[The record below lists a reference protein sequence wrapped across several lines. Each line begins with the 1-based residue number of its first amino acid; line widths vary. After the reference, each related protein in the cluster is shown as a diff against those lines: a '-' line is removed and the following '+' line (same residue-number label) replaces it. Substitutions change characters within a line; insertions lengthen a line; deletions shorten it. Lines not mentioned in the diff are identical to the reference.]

1 LKKSLWYLFLVV
13 LHLSTF
19 GHAVS
24 QQVGLVYRE
33 RSMDQS
39 QSPKL
44 FMHTKSNLLYLAI
57 SRVGAYTLSD
67 STLLLSEVANT
78 QNADGYE
85 YQYLCDCN
93 DGDVLMHQRGFLG
106 DRLLRFDGKGVATH
120 VAMPNGVVSFV
131 SLQGNG
137 TAFCEILDAGDS
149 SRTKFTTVD
158 CGRTWFEHDG
168 LPVLI
173 MRGAALH
180 MTQNPVRFSMARQ
193 GLGNQS
199 YPSAVTADAGL
210 RSIAT
215 LGSDS
220 VVWLSRRDR
229 PALPDTVW
237 YADIRDSSKK
247 RFDTVITVR
256 GIQDSIFLR
265 DLKLVATQNGLTFL
279 FHRAGWYAN
288 YSGGAWTAVDTLPRP
303 DGGPWDFISTSTIS
317 IADNILGYRSFDQD
331 GSKLV
336 TVILDSI
343 AHPYN
348 AIVLNPSISDVNGLV
363 TISIDQKALLW
374 LKPTAP
380 FCLYSESEGMQLINS
395 IVRDIDVLPHTPL
408 LYGFTSELGEP
419 IVVPYSD
426 CAALVAGTGVGVLKS
441 TTFRGEQWR
450 SRVLGPRIQSS
461 RGLRTPFI
469 GSGEVISPG
478 DKVRQFSRDGSFI
491 KILHNRRATAVCRLD
506 DSTLLMADRAVVTSV
521 RPDSS
526 ADTVDIT
533 PVICTTADSAGYINS
548 FSTLSDGTI
557 LAYVNGL
564 RLLDLETF
572 ESKPWHCGGVIRS
585 QDAGRTWTRSLV
597 PVESPYFLGSV
608 RTPSGI
614 LAASVTSVI
623 RDTTR
628 QTTVDQEPPLE
639 SQNHT
644 FSDRVVIRST
654 DNGATWTQVYH
665 SPRNSSFRLVGGD
678 GVITKDG
685 TLLLMTTDGVLKSTN
700 DGLDWDFH
708 DPVGMDLGAEI
719 ISMFQDTV
727 GSPVYYC
734 TTVGLYKEQ
743 SVTGVHDDRQRSG
756 PQLHAARTWNDHI
769 TFWKRSGVEVK
780 RLFSVLGVEMPLTG
794 PPPGLYMAEC
804 ATDSSIRVEPILVV
818 SE

>member
-1 LKKSLWYLFLVV
+1 MLLLGTISPAFTQEVD
-13 LHLSTF
+13 
-19 GHAVS
+19 
-24 QQVGLVYRE
+24 LVYRE

-39 QSPKL
+39 QIPKL
-44 FMHTKSNLLYLAI
+44 FMHPKSNLLYLAI
-57 SRVGAYTLSD
+57 SRVGVYTLSE
-67 STLLLSEVANT
+67 STLLPTEVANT

-93 DGDVLMHQRGFLG
+93 DGDILMHQRGFLG
-106 DRLLRFDGKGVATH
+106 HRLLRFDDKGVATNIT
-120 VAMPNGVVSFV
+120 MPNGAVDFI

-137 TAFCEILDAGDS
+137 AAFCDIFDAGGTS
-149 SRTKFTTVD
+149 TSKYTTLD
-158 CGRTWFEHDG
+158 CGQTWFEHDG
-168 LPVLI
+168 SPVLI

-180 MTQNPVRFSMARQ
+180 MTQNPVRFSMARP

-220 VVWLSRRDR
+220 VVWMSRRNQ
-229 PALPDTVW
+229 PTVPDTIW
-237 YADIRDSSKK
+237 FADIRDSSKK
-247 RFDTVITVR
+247 RFDTVIAVR
-256 GIQDSIFLR
+256 GIQDSIFIG
-265 DLKLVATQNGLTFL
+265 DLKLVATNEGLTFL

-288 YSGGAWTAVDTLPRP
+288 YSRGVWAVVDTLPQP
-303 DGGPWDFISTSTIS
+303 DVGGWDFISTSTIS
-317 IADNILGYRSFDQD
+317 IVNNILGYRSFNNNH
-331 GSKLV
+331 SKLV
-336 TVILDSI
+336 MANLDSV
-343 AHPYN
+343 AHPHSDV
-348 AIVLNPSISDVNGLV
+348 ALNPSLYDVNSLSAV
-363 TISIDQKALLW
+363 STNQTALLW

-419 IVVPYSD
+419 VVVPYSD
-426 CAALVAGTGVGVLKS
+426 CAVYVAGTGVGVLKS

-461 RGLRTPFI
+461 RGLRTPFV
-469 GSGEVISPG
+469 GKEAVISPG
-478 DKVRQFSRDGSFI
+478 DKVRQFSREGS
-491 KILHNRRATAVCRLD
+491 LVQVLYNRPATAVYRTD
-506 DSTLLMADRAVVTSV
+506 DSTLVMANRAFVTCK
-521 RPDSS
+521 RPGGKSDSI
-526 ADTVDIT
+526 DIA
-533 PVICTTADSAGYINS
+533 PVICTTVDSAGYINS
-548 FSTLSDGTI
+548 ITTSADGSL

-572 ESKPWHCGGVIRS
+572 GSKPWHCGGVIRS

-597 PVESPYFLGSV
+597 PIESPYFLGSV
-608 RTPSGI
+608 RTPSGVMV
-614 LAASVTSVI
+614 ASVTSVI
-623 RDTTR
+623 RDTTP
-628 QTTVDQEPPLE
+628 QTSDDQAPPLE

-654 DNGATWTQVYH
+654 DNGATWTQVYQ
-665 SPRNSSFRLVGGD
+665 SPTSSSFRLVGGD

-708 DPVGMDLGAEI
+708 DPVGMDAGAQI

-743 SVTGVHDDRQRSG
+743 PVTDVRDDQQRSN
-756 PQLHAARTWNDHI
+756 PRLHAARTWKDHVS
-769 TFWKRSGVEVK
+769 FWKLSGIEVK
-780 RLFSVLGVEMPLTG
+780 RLFSMLGVEMPLTD
-794 PPPGLYMAEC
+794 PPPGLYVAEC
-804 ATDSSIRVEPILVV
+804 TTDSGVRVEPILVV
-818 SE
+818 TE

>member
-1 LKKSLWYLFLVV
+1 
-13 LHLSTF
+13 
-19 GHAVS
+19 
-24 QQVGLVYRE
+24 
-33 RSMDQS
+33 
-39 QSPKL
+39 
-44 FMHTKSNLLYLAI
+44 MHPKSNLLYLAI
-57 SRVGAYTLSD
+57 SRVGVYTLSD
-67 STLLLSEVANT
+67 STLLPTEVANT

-106 DRLLRFDGKGVATH
+106 HRLLRFDDKGVATKIE
-120 VAMPNGVVSFV
+120 MPNGAVEFI

-137 TAFCEILDAGDS
+137 TAFCEIHDAGDTS
-149 SRTKFTTVD
+149 TTKFTTVD

-168 LPVLI
+168 LPVLM

-180 MTQNPVRFSMARQ
+180 MTQNPVRLSMARP

-199 YPSAVTADAGL
+199 YPSAVAADAGL

-220 VVWLSRRDR
+220 VVWLSRRNR
-229 PALPDTVW
+229 PALPDTIW

-256 GIQDSIFLR
+256 GIRDSIFLG
-265 DLKLVATQNGLTFL
+265 DLKLVATKNGLTFL
-279 FHRAGWYAN
+279 FHREGWYAC
-288 YSGGAWTAVDTLPRP
+288 YSGGSWTAVDTLPRS
-303 DGGPWDFISTSTIS
+303 DGGAWDFISTSTIS
-317 IADNILGYRSFDQD
+317 IADNILSYRSFDQD

-348 AIVLNPSISDVNGLV
+348 ATVLNPSISDVNGLA
-363 TISIDQKALLW
+363 TISIDQTALLW

-380 FCLYSESEGMQLINS
+380 FSLYSESAGMQLINS
-395 IVRDIDVLPHTPL
+395 IVRDIDVLPHTPI

-419 IVVPYSD
+419 VVVPYSD

-461 RGLRTPFI
+461 RGLRTPFV

-491 KILHNRRATAVCRLD
+491 NNLHNRRATAVCRLD

-548 FSTLSDGTI
+548 ITTSADGSL

-572 ESKPWHCGGVIRS
+572 GSKPWHCGGVIRS

-597 PVESPYFLGSV
+597 PIESPYFLGSV
-608 RTPSGI
+608 RTPSGV
-614 LAASVTSVI
+614 LVASVTSVI
-623 RDTTR
+623 RDTTA
-628 QTTVDQEPPLE
+628 QTSDDQAPPLE
-639 SQNHT
+639 SRNHT

-665 SPRNSSFRLVGGD
+665 SPANRGYRLVGGD

-685 TLLLMTTDGVLKSTN
+685 TLLLMTIDGVLKSTN

-708 DPVGMDLGAEI
+708 EPVGMDAGAQI

-743 SVTGVHDDRQRSG
+743 PVTDVHDDQQRSR
-756 PQLHAARTWNDHI
+756 PQIHAARTWYDHVSY
-769 TFWKRSGVEVK
+769 WKRTGMEVK
-780 RLFSVLGVEMPLTG
+780 RLISVLGLEMPLTD
-794 PPPGLYMAEC
+794 PPPGLYVAEC
-804 ATDSSIRVEPILVV
+804 VTDTGVRVGPILVI